1 MLRLVCKR
9 RLCFQLLR
17 ARSRATA
24 PAAPGAVRGL
34 SLRHYRGIKYG
45 SLLELCLARILENFQ
60 ERKTKLYFDKGVR
73 KVGTDL
79 HEVTSRG
86 IRVCVLFIVSN
97 LVGTPRDTLSL
108 CCQRRE
114 IGTITLG

>member
-9 RLCFQLLR
+9 RLCFQLLQ

-34 SLRHYRGIKYG
+34 SLRHYKGIKYG

-86 IRVCVLFIVSN
+86 IKSLRALYRKQSCRYSEGYFKLVLP
-97 LVGTPRDTLSL
+97 T
-108 CCQRRE
+108 
-114 IGTITLG
+114 